1 MQVFGNVFLKKEF
14 LRVKGQESGIRGQ
27 LSVVKYCWGSGQE
40 SGILITKEK
49 KLQFRVTFSKVN
61 RH

>member
-27 LSVVKYCWGSGQE
+27 LSVVKYCWGQR
-40 SGILITKEK
+40 SGI
-49 KLQFRVTFSKVN
+49 RN
-61 RH
+61 PDH